1 MNKAS
6 KISDAEFEVMKVI
19 WDNAPVKSAKI
30 IEILSSKTNWKQN
43 TVLTLISRLVKKKVL
58 SYKKEGKGYVYSPL
72 VSKEECVKEL
82 GASFVNRFF
91 DGSLMPMLA
100 YFTGSG
106 KLTDEEKSEL
116 MKMLEKGV

>member
-43 TVLTLISRLVKKKVL
+43 TILTLVSRLVKKKVV
-58 SYKKEGKGYVYSPL
+58 SYKKEGRAYVYSPL
-72 VSKEECVKEL
+72 VGREECVKEF

-91 DGSLMPMLA
+91 NGSLMPMLA
-100 YFTGSG
+100 YFTKTG

-116 MKMLEKGV
+116 MKMLG